1 MKTVSF
7 SSANGPLAAC
17 DEVSAPPEQVLEVI
31 SILQDAGITCCM
43 VQIFALI
50 YYGAPRVSDDRVLCV
65 SDQDHQRAVELFKS
79 RAGVLEACD
88 PSPHCAPTSLNHH
101 YPRFRSRGFME
112 FWLLVPESYC
122 HIECSPENIEWSL
135 GGLPYPKLHVLV
147 QAAIDTKEGVEL
159 EDLIDG
165 MNLTEEWGEEN
176 LYLDSTT
183 DTQWLE
189 NRYKA
194 LREDYRERGLD
205 EILIFLDPT
214 PTPRQEIWQHSVQN
228 KKKRLGWK
236 RSPEKYATQYR
247 KHGSPD
253 PRTRNRPG
261 L

>member
-1 MKTVSF
+1 MTDTGDGVPASTKH
-7 SSANGPLAAC
+7 
-17 DEVSAPPEQVLEVI
+17 VLEII
-31 SILQDAGITCCM
+31 SILQDAGITCCI

-79 RAGVLEACD
+79 RTGDLEACD
-88 PSPHCAPTSLNHH
+88 PSPHCAPTSLNYK
-101 YPRFRSRGFME
+101 YPRFKSQGFMA
-112 FWLLVPESYC
+112 FWVVVPESYC
-122 HIECSPENIEWSL
+122 HIDCKPKNIEWSL

-165 MNLTEEWGEEN
+165 MNLTEEWGEDN
-176 LYLDSTT
+176 IDLDGTT

-189 NRYKA
+189 NRHRA
-194 LREDYRERGLD
+194 VCEDFRERGLD
-205 EILIFLDPT
+205 EMLIFLDPA
-214 PTPRQEIWQHSVQN
+214 PAFRREIWKHSVQN
-228 KKKRLGWK
+228 KKKRLGWE